1 MAPQCHFRAKH
12 SLPIGGRSPF
22 GQHKGFSFA
31 ASLLVVFGSWRAG
44 TLKGCFSTGACVGD
58 FPPSASHSLRPDTVR
73 PGQSGAAIPTW
84 VEARAGSHKALEKEF
99 PRRFRGDWL
108 TGIFRLRNAIRF
120 AHRLASLKMTNLSFA
135 ARYGNSG
142 AGHSCVRD
150 KGWGAML
157 RVLSDFVVDA

>member
-1 MAPQCHFRAKH
+1 MTFPLQLHIRCG
-12 SLPIGGRSPF
+12 PIRFALGSRGRLSPH
-22 GQHKGFSFA
+22 G
-31 ASLLVVFGSWRAG
+31 
-44 TLKGCFSTGACVGD
+44 
-58 FPPSASHSLRPDTVR
+58 LRPGLGHTR
-73 PGQSGAAIPTW
+73 HLRKNSLT
-84 VEARAGSHKALEKEF
+84 RL
-99 PRRFRGDWL
+99 RGDWL